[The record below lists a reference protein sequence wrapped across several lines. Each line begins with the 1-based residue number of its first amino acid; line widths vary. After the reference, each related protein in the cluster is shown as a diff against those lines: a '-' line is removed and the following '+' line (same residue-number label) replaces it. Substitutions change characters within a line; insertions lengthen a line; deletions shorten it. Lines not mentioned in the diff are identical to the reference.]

1 MKTSSVIAALA
12 LTAACS
18 YYQDPGQMEANVVRP
33 GNFMTGPGT
42 IVAISVLRKANPGSS
57 SDPNLYRISVQMDS
71 SGFQTVDTDSH
82 AFFVG
87 ETVNITNDGRIEHVS
102 GTTLNR

>member
-1 MKTSSVIAALA
+1 MRKRFLAALT
-12 LTAACS
+12 LTAAACS

-33 GNFMTGPGT
+33 GNFMTGSGT
-42 IVAISVLRKANPGSS
+42 VVAISVLRNANQGHSN
-57 SDPNLYRISVQMDS
+57 DPNLYRISVQMDTR
-71 SGFQTVDTDSH
+71 GFQAVDTDS
-82 AFFVG
+82 AGFFVG